1 MSSSSESSSDEDDV
15 PLAALKQP
23 KAKKATPTRSSR
35 RSSTGSKSYKE
46 ESEAEFEDESSDD
59 DQPVASRKS
68 PKNKTTAKKTKTK
81 PKATKAKPT
90 KAKADKP
97 TKKKTKTKASSS
109 SSASTSSK
117 TYNTAAMALYDLSN
131 KGKLIAS
138 LLSRWWY
145 AMEWPDPK
153 VTCAEACP
161 PKCDMMDGFPGV
173 FVVTTGSEIGKI
185 IDKRDLKTCPNFK
198 NMAKKSS
205 EELVELL
212 VKAIDKQQ
220 KELIEHDGEGT
231 TVEKD
236 LKTLKKWAQKL
247 NCKTSDKE
255 AEKVLKAH
263 NLKIQ

>member
-1 MSSSSESSSDEDDV
+1 MSSSEESSSDEDV

-46 ESEAEFEDESSDD
+46 ESDEAEFEDESSDD

-68 PKNKTTAKKTKTK
+68 PKKKTTTKKTKTK

-97 TKKKTKTKASSS
+97 KKKTKTKAAA
-109 SSASTSSK
+109 SSASTSK

-131 KGKLIAS
+131 KGKLISS

-185 IDKRDLKTCPNFK
+185 IDLRDLKTCPNFK

-212 VKAIDKQQ
+212 VKAIDEQLKQ
-220 KELIEHDGEGT
+220 LTEHEGEGT

-236 LKTLKKWAQKL
+236 LKALKKWALKL

>member
-1 MSSSSESSSDEDDV
+1 
-15 PLAALKQP
+15 
-23 KAKKATPTRSSR
+23 
-35 RSSTGSKSYKE
+35 
-46 ESEAEFEDESSDD
+46 
-59 DQPVASRKS
+59 
-68 PKNKTTAKKTKTK
+68 
-81 PKATKAKPT
+81 
-90 KAKADKP
+90 
-97 TKKKTKTKASSS
+97 
-109 SSASTSSK
+109 
-117 TYNTAAMALYDLSN
+117 MALYDLSN
-131 KGKLIAS
+131 KGKLISS

-236 LKTLKKWAQKL
+236 LKALKKWAQKL